1 MRRLIDN
8 GTTSPA
14 RPPYIGHYGHL
25 RKAYLEG
32 YRPDLYTALVA
43 SEKLYEHCAE
53 IDAAARSLIDLIMP
67 ELAKSAGATEDLK
80 RKNQLAWV
88 GLMNACRAQADEIVK
103 FELVYD

>member
-8 GTTSPA
+8 GTTLPA

-67 ELAKSAGATEDLK
+67 ELAKSAGATEELK
-80 RKNQLAWV
+80 AADAHEV
-88 GLMNACRAQADEIVK
+88 GRADERLQGAGGGNRQV
-103 FELVYD
+103 

>member
-8 GTTSPA
+8 GTTLPA

-67 ELAKSAGATEDLK
+67 ELAKSAGATEELK
-80 RKNQLAWV
+80 AAALLRLALTSEPAREFLKKRAES
-88 GLMNACRAQADEIVK
+88 GNAE
-103 FELVYD
+103 

>member
-8 GTTSPA
+8 GTTLPA

-67 ELAKSAGATEDLK
+67 ELALRLTRS
-80 RKNQLAWV
+80 RPSRP
-88 GLMNACRAQADEIVK
+88 CRRISPSCIRPTPS
-103 FELVYD
+103 

>member
-53 IDAAARSLIDLIMP
+53 IDEAARSRIDLIMP
-67 ELAKSAGATEDLK
+67 QLARSAGSYRSTQSYRPHEM
-80 RKNQLAWV
+80 
-88 GLMNACRAQADEIVK
+88 GGTDERLQGASGGNRQV
-103 FELVYD
+103 

>member
-32 YRPDLYTALVA
+32 YRPDLYNALVA
-43 SEKLYEHCAE
+43 SETLYEHCAE
-53 IDAAARSLIDLIMP
+53 IEAAVRRRLDLIIP
-67 ELAKSAGATEDLK
+67 
-80 RKNQLAWV
+80 QLAE
-88 GLMNACRAQADEIVK
+88 GAGGNRGTESRRPHAMGGADEHLQGASGGNRQV
-103 FELVYD
+103 

>member
-32 YRPDLYTALVA
+32 YRPDLYNALVA
-43 SEKLYEHCAE
+43 SETLYEHCAE
-53 IDAAARSLIDLIMP
+53 IEAAVRRRLDLIIP
-67 ELAKSAGATEDLK
+67 
-80 RKNQLAWV
+80 QLAEGAGGKVQQLLDIAKPWLV
-88 GLMNACRAQADEIVK
+88 KVRA
-103 FELVYD
+103 L

>member
-8 GTTSPA
+8 GTTLPA

-53 IDAAARSLIDLIMP
+53 IDAAARSLIAL
-67 ELAKSAGATEDLK
+67 S
-80 RKNQLAWV
+80 
-88 GLMNACRAQADEIVK
+88 CRSLPRAREPPRN
-103 FELVYD
+103 